1 MDGSGE
7 GGAPEAGLFDPDRPR
22 PAEVR
27 SLAPSDL
34 RWALARGWDDFRALR
49 GDFLFLPVIYAALGF
64 AASALA
70 FRQSLFALIFPLAGG
85 FALVGPIAAAGFYE
99 LARRREQ
106 GLETGW
112 FHFFDPLR
120 GPGRIPLLLLSVVL
134 AGLFLLWMTV
144 AQGIYAN
151 TLGRLAP
158 GGIAAFVDALFTTP
172 EGWTMIVAGNL
183 AGAAFALAALVI
195 GAFSFPMAVDKACD
209 PFVAL
214 LTSVSAFL
222 HNPATMLRWGA
233 IVAGLLILGSLPL
246 FLGLVIVLPW
256 LGYATWHLYTR
267 AVVR

>member
-1 MDGSGE
+1 MDAMDRAGGSG
-7 GGAPEAGLFDPDRPR
+7 PEALEPDRPR

-27 SLAPSDL
+27 EIGPADL
-34 RWALARGWDDFRALR
+34 RWALGRGWEDFQVLR

-70 FRQSLFALIFPLAGG
+70 YQQTLFALIFPLAGG

-106 GLETGW
+106 GLDSSW
-112 FHFFDPLR
+112 IHFFDPVR
-120 GPGRIPLLLLSVVL
+120 GPQRFPLLMLSIVL

-158 GGIAAFVDALFTTP
+158 AGVAEFVTMLFTTP
-172 EGWTMIVAGNL
+172 EGWAMIVSGNL
-183 AGAAFALAALVI
+183 AGAGFALVALVI

-214 LTSVSAFL
+214 LTSISAFL
-222 HNPATMLRWGA
+222 HNPRTMLRWGA
-233 IVAGLLILGSLPL
+233 IVAGLLVLGCLPL

-256 LGYATWHLYTR
+256 LGYSTWHLYTR

>member
-1 MDGSGE
+1 MGK
-7 GGAPEAGLFDPDRPR
+7 AGIDTTGPAQAFEPDRPKA
-22 PAEVR
+22 AEVR
-27 SLAPSDL
+27 EIGMADIRL
-34 RWALARGWDDFRALR
+34 ALARGWEDFQALR
-49 GDFLFLPVIYAALGF
+49 GDFLFLPVVYAALGF

-70 FRQSLFALIFPLAGG
+70 FHQSLFALIFPLAGG
-85 FALVGPIAAAGFYE
+85 FALVGPVAAAGFYE

-106 GLETGW
+106 GLDTSW

-120 GPGRIPLLLLSVVL
+120 GPQRFPLMMLAIVL

-158 GGIAAFVDALFTTP
+158 DGVAEFLRLLFATP
-172 EGWTMIVAGNL
+172 QGWTMIVAGNL
-183 AGAAFALAALVI
+183 AGLGFAIAALVI

-214 LTSVSAFL
+214 FTSVAVFL
-222 HNPATMLRWGA
+222 HNPAPMLRWGA
-233 IVAGLLILGSLPL
+233 VVAALLVAGSIPL
-246 FLGLVIVLPW
+246 FLGLMLVLPW

>member
-1 MDGSGE
+1 MDQTQT
-7 GGAPEAGLFDPDRPR
+7 GGAFEAPDADRPR
-22 PAEVR
+22 PAPVR
-27 SLAPSDL
+27 DL
-34 RWALARGWDDFRALR
+34 TVADIRWALEKGWDDFRALR
-49 GDFLFLPVIYAALGF
+49 GDFLFLPVVYAALGF

-70 FRQSLFALIFPLAGG
+70 FHQTLFALIFPLAGG

-106 GLETGW
+106 GMDTTW
-112 FHFFDPLR
+112 FHFFDPMR
-120 GPGRIPLLLLSVVL
+120 GPQRFPLLMLSIVL
-134 AGLFLLWMTV
+134 AGLFLMWMTV

-158 GGIAAFVDALFTTP
+158 DGVADFLAKLFTTP
-172 EGWTMIVAGNL
+172 EGWTMIIAGNL
-183 AGAAFALAALVI
+183 AGAGFALAALVI

-209 PFVAL
+209 PFVAI

-233 IVAGLLILGSLPL
+233 VVAALLVAGSIPL
-246 FLGLVIVLPW
+246 FLGLMLVLPW
-256 LGYATWHLYTR
+256 LGYSTWHLYTR